1 MKTITMTMTNMLLLA
16 SLTLLTAC
24 SNKTVE
30 PDVKKNVRVSLENLP
45 LARTYPV
52 VRSTPHIQNMTVIN
66 PVQVRQGHSALD
78 NIPLAQT
85 YPMVAEYR
93 MPTPSHY
100 VQNIVV
106 QQPYINYNAQEARS
120 YVAPRNYNRTPRRP
134 IVMHYIPSVEND
146 PCRASIA
153 KVTRKIEGDAKK
165 LLGKKYVWGAT
176 GPRTYDCS
184 GFTQKIYRD
193 AGIKIPRVSRDQAKV
208 GQYVSYNNLRK
219 GDLVF
224 FDTHKKKTGKV
235 THVGIY
241 LGAGNFIHASSGAK
255 KIVIFNFNNKKFYKN
270 RFLWARR
277 VVKENTRL
285 AMK

>member
-30 PDVKKNVRVSLENLP
+30 PDIKKNVSVSLENIPLAKTYPVLNTPQVRRYVVSNNIP
-45 LARTYPV
+45 LARTYPIV
-52 VRSTPHIQNMTVIN
+52 EEYQAPTMYIQNRPIQIQQPIQYRNYIAPRTYIAPTRHIQ
-66 PVQVRQGHSALD
+66 
-78 NIPLAQT
+78 
-85 YPMVAEYR
+85 
-93 MPTPSHY
+93 
-100 VQNIVV
+100 
-106 QQPYINYNAQEARS
+106 
-120 YVAPRNYNRTPRRP
+120 RRP
-134 IVMHYIPSVEND
+134 IVMHYTPTTIDND
-146 PCRASIA
+146 PCRATIS

-176 GPRTYDCS
+176 GPRNYDCS

-208 GQYVSYNNLRK
+208 GQYVSYNNLKK

-255 KIVIFNFNNKKFYKN
+255 KIVIFNFNEKKFYKN

-277 VVKENTRL
+277 VIKNDTHL